1 MCDDRVSKDAAALV
15 PPPRSRHHL
24 DEVAGGFL
32 PHDAGLAPPTASCA
46 ICSRLFKASGRQLY
60 CSRACRQAAYRLRRE
75 PAPDSHLQEFV
86 RDLRRRKA
94 LVAHTVYEC
103 DGCGARLIGEWRC
116 PECNLM
122 CKKVGPGGCCP
133 HCYEA
138 VLVTELLES

>member
-1 MCDDRVSKDAAALV
+1 MRDDGS
-15 PPPRSRHHL
+15 
-24 DEVAGGFL
+24 GL
-32 PHDAGLAPPTASCA
+32 PKASCP
-46 ICSRLFKASGRQLY
+46 ICSRPFRASGRQLY

-75 PAPDSHLQEFV
+75 PAPDSYLQELV
-86 RDLRRRKA
+86 RDLRRRQA

-103 DGCGARLIGEWRC
+103 DGCGARFIGEWRC

-138 VLVTELLES
+138 VLVRELLES